1 MKSPACP
8 ENRYSRWSHHV
19 VSVTARTLRLA
30 QRDNQKISVLDLV
43 PGSVSE
49 TRCLSRTGALTLRND
64 FPFLTPTYDNA
75 GSLSSRPIGKERKNT
90 DLSAQPIGKEAFQQ
104 NVSKEEQRR
113 DEESEK
119 QGYYI
124 TVLKIA
130 TTHIVV
136 IPEALI
142 GNLVLEPD
150 PR

>member
-1 MKSPACP
+1 
-8 ENRYSRWSHHV
+8 
-19 VSVTARTLRLA
+19 
-30 QRDNQKISVLDLV
+30 
-43 PGSVSE
+43 
-49 TRCLSRTGALTLRND
+49 
-64 FPFLTPTYDNA
+64 
-75 GSLSSRPIGKERKNT
+75 LSSRPIGKERKNT

-142 GNLVLEPD
+142 GNLALEPD